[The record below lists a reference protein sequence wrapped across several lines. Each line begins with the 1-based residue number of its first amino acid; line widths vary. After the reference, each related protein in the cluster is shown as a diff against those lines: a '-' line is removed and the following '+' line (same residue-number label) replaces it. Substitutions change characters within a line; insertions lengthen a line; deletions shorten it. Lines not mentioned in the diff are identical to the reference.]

1 MFVKHDAEWPHGGGQ
16 PERRPARDHLS
27 EVERDLLWCLRR
39 QAMVRPLGSA
49 RDPAVHALCQR
60 RFGDAGLEA
69 EHLLRCLLVGLARRA
84 IRPLTLRVPCFPA
97 LTDDEWRLLLAIR
110 AAAAPA
116 RVAALLA
123 PMAGSRGGELVPL
136 VNGLAGLPLR

>member
-1 MFVKHDAEWPHGGGQ
+1 MFVTHDAEWPAGG
-16 PERRPARDHLS
+16 PPPRRPAGALLCER
-27 EVERDLLWCLRR
+27 ERDLLWCLRR
-39 QAMVRPLGSA
+39 TAMQRPLGAA
-49 RDPAVHALCQR
+49 RDAAVHALCQR
-60 RFGDAGLEA
+60 RFGEAGLGA

-110 AAAAPA
+110 AGGDAA

-123 PMAGSRGGELVPL
+123 PMAGSRGSELAPL
-136 VNGLAGLPLR
+136 IAGLAALPGG

>member
-16 PERRPARDHLS
+16 PERRPAPDHLS
-27 EVERDLLWCLRR
+27 EAERDLLWCLRR

-60 RFGDAGLEA
+60 RFGDCGLEA

-97 LTDDEWRLLLAIR
+97 LADDEWRLLMAIR
-110 AAAAPA
+110 AAAVPA

-123 PMAGSRGGELVPL
+123 PMAGSRGAELVPL